1 MARHGFKFDEFL
13 RGISNMSITA
23 AMVKD
28 LRERTGAGMMECKKA
43 LVECNGDIEA
53 AIEHMRKTGLAK
65 ADKKAGRTAAEG
77 LIAIKGS
84 DDGKKAAIVE
94 INCETDFVAKG
105 DDFQNFCN
113 EVAQLA
119 LDSAPADLDA
129 LLACKM
135 AAGESVADTLK
146 AMIAKIG
153 ENMTV
158 RRFALV
164 ESNGHVSSYSHGS
177 RIGVLVNMEG
187 GNDELG
193 RDVAMHIAASR
204 PSAVSEADV
213 DPALIEKEKEIFTAQ
228 AAESGKPAEIIEKMI
243 GGRINKFLKEI
254 TLLGQPFVKDP
265 DTTVEK
271 LLKGAG
277 ATVTAFTRFEVG
289 EGIEKKQE
297 NFADEVMA
305 QVKGS

>member
-1 MARHGFKFDEFL
+1 
-13 RGISNMSITA
+13 MSITA

-43 LVECNGDIEA
+43 LVETNGDIEA
-53 AIEHMRKTGLAK
+53 AIELMRKAGMAK

-77 LIAIKGS
+77 LIAMATSADNKQV
-84 DDGKKAAIVE
+84 AIVE

-105 DDFQNFCN
+105 DEFPAFCN
-113 EVAQLA
+113 DVAKLA
-119 LDSAPADLDA
+119 LDKQLNDVDA
-129 LLACKM
+129 LLTAEM
-135 AAGESVADTLK
+135 ASGSSVADTLK
-146 AMIAKIG
+146 TLIAKIG
-153 ENMTV
+153 ENMNL
-158 RRFALV
+158 RRVALV
-164 ESNGHVSSYSHGS
+164 SGDVVSSYSHGS
-177 RIGVLVNMEG
+177 RIGVVVNMDG
-187 GNDELG
+187 GNIELG
-193 RDVAMHIAASR
+193 RDIAMHIAASR
-204 PSAVSEADV
+204 PEAVSADEISQE
-213 DPALIEKEKEIFTAQ
+213 LIEKEKEIFTAQ

-243 GGRINKFLKEI
+243 DGRINKFLKEI

-277 ATVTAFTRFEVG
+277 AKVVSFTRFEVG